1 MSSAQARLLVAAR
14 GLTHAKLA
22 GCKPDRCDAGALEV
36 GIVLGAAQPEVA
48 TEEAAALE
56 AMTHWQSWR

>member
-1 MSSAQARLLVAAR
+1 MVAAR